1 MRHHNP
7 EKQELISRS
16 ARTLFWRH
24 GVRRVSVQEICREAG
39 VSKMTFYKY
48 YANKTDLVRRILD
61 DVFAAALEQYR
72 LIMAQPVPFPQKV
85 RETILLK
92 AEQSRTLGPDF
103 FDELFRDADPAIRA
117 HYTRLME
124 RTMDEVMRDYLEAQ
138 KREEIRS
145 DIKPEFILYILN
157 RLIDMIRDR
166 ELHRLYDS
174 PSAVIMELTNFF
186 FYGILPRSN
195 AAKGSSDAAA

>member
-1 MRHHNP
+1 MRRRNP
-7 EKQELISRS
+7 AKQELISGS
-16 ARTLFWRH
+16 ARALFWRH

-39 VSKMTFYKY
+39 VSKVTFYKY
-48 YANKTDLVRRILD
+48 YANKTELARRILD
-61 DVFAAALEQYR
+61 DVFSAALEQYR
-72 LIMAQPVPFPQKV
+72 LIMKQPIPFPEKV
-85 RETILLK
+85 RQTIMLK
-92 AEQSRTLGPDF
+92 AEQSKTLGPDF

-124 RTMDEVMRDYLEAQ
+124 RTKEEVMRDYLEAQ
-138 KREEIRS
+138 KRDEIRS
-145 DIKPEFILYILN
+145 DIKPEFVLYILN
-157 RLIDMIRDR
+157 RLIDMMRER

-186 FYGILPRSN
+186 FYGILPRSG